1 MNCSAISAIV
11 ALCLLAAPLSA
22 QRLTSNTATVQL
34 TLVIPESA
42 GMSVTLNDNNTA
54 TVTVAYNLEK
64 PPMSVGVKYGGQ
76 VYEQLCNG
84 EPCTAKN
91 GGALSAQGGGPHHGS
106 AARRGRNGI
115 RDFRAC
121 ARGGV
126 KMDDF
131 ERQARLNKLN
141 AMIERSR
148 ERMENAKKAMQA
160 LDAALNATSQLEMEN
175 AVADMDVAFII
186 QAVQDSDRPKLAT
199 KDLKSIMIQRFLHI
213 FEAAGCGI
221 SSCSGH

>member
-42 GMSVTLNDNNTA
+42 GMNVTLNDNNTA

-91 GGALSAQGGGPHHGS
+91 GGALSAQGE
-106 AARRGRNGI
+106 ARI
-115 RDFRAC
+115 TVPL
-121 ARGGV
+121 RGGDA
-126 KMDDF
+126 MGF
-131 ERQARLNKLN
+131 E
-141 AMIERSR
+141 
-148 ERMENAKKAMQA
+148 
-160 LDAALNATSQLEMEN
+160 T
-175 AVADMDVAFII
+175 
-186 QAVQDSDRPKLAT
+186 
-199 KDLKSIMIQRFLHI
+199 
-213 FEAAGCGI
+213 FELVLVEG
-221 SSCSGH
+221 